1 VVKPIGDLAGSIFRM
16 TVDDDR
22 SRLSNG
28 QEEGSC
34 NGSPFGLSVDLVF
47 GEHHVS
53 PIEGDASAIGSRDK
67 MISGGELVDQLDN

>member
-1 VVKPIGDLAGSIFRM
+1 VVKPIRDLAGSIFRM

-22 SRLSNG
+22 STLSNG

-53 PIEGDASAIGSRDK
+53 AIESDTGAIGCRDK
-67 MISGGELVDQLDN
+67 MVSGSELVH